1 MLQCGRRKIEEA
13 SAIALVDDARN
24 SFIQQKLESLV
35 KQAPAGSNAQQ
46 FIKSENKTR

>member
-1 MLQCGRRKIEEA
+1 MLQCGRRFPMEEA

-35 KQAPAGSNAQQ
+35 KQAWWLEL
-46 FIKSENKTR
+46 I